1 MSEGK
6 TWKLLQWQSKWDN
19 NDQISQPFLNIRTL
33 KKCLPLKLSLV
44 MPPHSLCPDPAFP
57 FASVQASLCL
67 LHPRE
72 GKANVPTW
80 KDPSDC
86 SSSPRLTQH
95 RNKVRDFGRAL
106 LGLFLEE
113 VQIRLGSR
121 PCCRMIHRLGLPLLG
136 MLLCVKGTVT
146 AAKCRREHHS
156 HSLYHAL
163 PPTTKHPKAEQQVR
177 KDK

>member
-1 MSEGK
+1 
-6 TWKLLQWQSKWDN
+6 
-19 NDQISQPFLNIRTL
+19 
-33 KKCLPLKLSLV
+33 
-44 MPPHSLCPDPAFP
+44 MPPHSLCADPAFP
-57 FASVQASLCL
+57 FASVQAGLCL

-95 RNKVRDFGRAL
+95 RNKVWDFGRAL

-113 VQIRLGSR
+113 VQMSLGSH
-121 PCCRMIHRLGLPLLG
+121 PCCRTIHRLGLPLLG

-177 KDK
+177 KDKQKSTCTCMEIAAAGKYGYSGLKEPNLPSPAGSTDAAI